1 MLDFCLSVSQVLGG
15 LSSIYNLTYQ
25 IKDWSLS
32 LWIYSAKVIIHPLS
46 LFQLQLSNENYLLGR
61 R

>member
-1 MLDFCLSVSQVLGG
+1 MLDFCLSVSQLLGG

-32 LWIYSAKVIIHPLS
+32 LWIYSAKVIIHP
-46 LFQLQLSNENYLLGR
+46 R
-61 R
+61 

>member
-32 LWIYSAKVIIHPLS
+32 STDS
-46 LFQLQLSNENYLLGR
+46 LNERDYTPAVVKMYR
-61 R
+61 K